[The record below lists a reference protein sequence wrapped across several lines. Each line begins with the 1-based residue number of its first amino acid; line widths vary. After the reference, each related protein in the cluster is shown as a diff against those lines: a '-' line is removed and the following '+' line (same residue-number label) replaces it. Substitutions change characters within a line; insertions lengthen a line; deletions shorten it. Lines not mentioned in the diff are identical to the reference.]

1 MSLFKTF
8 FPLPFVIMSQ
18 YRNDE
23 LLTGIA
29 IVAKQ
34 LREKLGLSQEEVVN
48 DIKIKT
54 DISIHIGRIE
64 TAVGNISISN
74 LSLLCEYYNIP
85 LSKFMAKVE
94 ESVKKTKR

>member
-1 MSLFKTF
+1 
-8 FPLPFVIMSQ
+8 MSQ

-29 IVAKQ
+29 IVAKR
-34 LREKLGLSQEEVVN
+34 LREKLELSQEEVVN

-74 LSLLCEYYNIP
+74 LSLLCEYYDIP
-85 LSKFMAKVE
+85 LSKFIAKVE
-94 ESVKKTKR
+94 EAIKKIKRQ

>member
-1 MSLFKTF
+1 
-8 FPLPFVIMSQ
+8 MSQ

-64 TAVGNISISN
+64 TAVGNISVSN

-94 ESVKKTKR
+94 DAIKKIKRQQK

>member
-1 MSLFKTF
+1 
-8 FPLPFVIMSQ
+8 MSQ
-18 YRNDE
+18 YRNDK

-29 IVAKQ
+29 IIAKQ
-34 LREKLGLSQEEVVN
+34 LREKLELSQEEVVS

-54 DISIHIGRIE
+54 NISIHIGRIE
-64 TAVGNISISN
+64 TAVGNISVSN

-94 ESVKKTKR
+94 DAIKKTKRQ

>member
-1 MSLFKTF
+1 MN
-8 FPLPFVIMSQ
+8 Q

-29 IVAKQ
+29 IIAKQ
-34 LREKLGLSQEEVVN
+34 LREKLELSQEEVVN

-54 DISIHIGRIE
+54 GISIHIGRIE
-64 TAVGNISISN
+64 TAVGNISVSN

-85 LSKFMAKVE
+85 LSKFMVKIE
-94 ESVKKTKR
+94 EAMKKADKK

>member
-1 MSLFKTF
+1 MST
-8 FPLPFVIMSQ
+8 SHNQ

-34 LREKLGLSQEEVVN
+34 LREKLELSQEEVVN
-48 DIKIKT
+48 DIKIRT
-54 DISIHIGRIE
+54 DIAIHIGRIE

-85 LSKFMAKVE
+85 LSKLMTKAE
-94 ESVKKTKR
+94 EIIKKARK

>member
-1 MSLFKTF
+1 
-8 FPLPFVIMSQ
+8 MSQ

-23 LLTGIA
+23 LLAGIA
-29 IVAKQ
+29 VVAKQ

-64 TAVGNISISN
+64 TSVGNISVSN

-94 ESVKKTKR
+94 EAIKRLKDKRNNN